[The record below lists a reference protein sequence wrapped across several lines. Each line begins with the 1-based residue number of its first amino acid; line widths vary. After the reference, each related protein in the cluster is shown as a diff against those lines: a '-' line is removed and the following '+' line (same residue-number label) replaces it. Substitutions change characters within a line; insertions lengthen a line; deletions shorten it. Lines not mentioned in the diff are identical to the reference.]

1 MTNDTDKNKKIKI
14 QKMLLAYR
22 NFKQTIRQLGGRQ
35 KKIIEQLNKKLD
47 QAKIEAILKKL
58 KQK

>member
-14 QKMLLAYR
+14 QKMLLAFR